1 MWYTVLITLI
11 LDVGGLLLIY
21 ALLRDRVRRAASSDA
36 HIAEIRDEVSRL
48 LVELNRTTDRN
59 IALIEDRIAS
69 LNELLSS
76 ADKKI
81 GLLRRETEKHDVG
94 TQIYSRLAEGRSR
107 VSGAQGQVSRPRSG
121 REESA
126 QHPREREEM
135 APVTAVGESGAF
147 AEVGGMPQPRQ
158 ERDQMPPGA
167 AGEVVAGGGASPL
180 AVELSEVPENRPG
193 GSSLR
198 ESQRRG
204 QMPQPRQE
212 RDQMPPPR
220 QERDR
225 MPPGAAAGGA
235 AAGKPPDLQQR
246 VVMLHNAGFAA
257 SLIAGRVGVPLGEVE
272 LIIALQERKG
282 RA

>member
-21 ALLRDRVRRAASSDA
+21 VLLRDRVRRAASSDA
-36 HIAEIRDEVSRL
+36 QIAEIRDEVSRL

-107 VSGAQGQVSRPRSG
+107 VAGAPAAG
-121 REESA
+121 
-126 QHPREREEM
+126 
-135 APVTAVGESGAF
+135 
-147 AEVGGMPQPRQ
+147 PQPRQ
-158 ERDQMPPGA
+158 EREEMPQPQPRQEREEMPQPQPRQEREGGAGGVAAGA
-167 AGEVVAGGGASPL
+167 AARMTPRVAAGVAAGSAPQLS
-180 AVELSEVPENRPG
+180 VELSDGPESRVERG
-193 GSSLR
+193 GR
-198 ESQRRG
+198 ESRQERD

-212 RDQMPPPR
+212 RD
-220 QERDR
+220 
-225 MPPGAAAGGA
+225 GAAGR
-235 AAGKPPDLQQR
+235 PPDLQQR

-257 SLIAGRVGVPLGEVE
+257 SLIASRVGVPLGEVE

>member
-11 LDVGGLLLIY
+11 LDIGGLLLIY
-21 ALLRDRVRRAASSDA
+21 VLLRDRVRRAASSDA

-59 IALIEDRIAS
+59 IALIEDRIGS

-107 VSGAQGQVSRPRSG
+107 VSGAQAQISRSRRE

-126 QHPREREEM
+126 QPSRERQEM
-135 APVTAVGESGAF
+135 AQEAAVEEAGAV
-147 AEVGGMPQPRQ
+147 AAGMPQGVAAGMPQPRQ
-158 ERDQMPPGA
+158 EREGVAAGMPPGVA
-167 AGEVVAGGGASPL
+167 AGGGAPPL
-180 AVELSEVPENRPG
+180 AVELSDGPENRIG
-193 GSSLR
+193 RNNLR
-198 ESQRRG
+198 ESQE
-204 QMPQPRQE
+204 P
-212 RDQMPPPR
+212 
-220 QERDR
+220 DR
-225 MPPGAAAGGA
+225 A

-257 SLIAGRVGVPLGEVE
+257 SLIASRVGVPLGEVE

>member
-1 MWYTVLITLI
+1 
-11 LDVGGLLLIY
+11 LIY
-21 ALLRDRVRRAASSDA
+21 ALLRDRVRRVASSDA

-107 VSGAQGQVSRPRSG
+107 VSAAQAPVFR
-121 REESA
+121 
-126 QHPREREEM
+126 PREREESM
-135 APVTAVGESGAF
+135 EETRER
-147 AEVGGMPQPRQ
+147 EEMPQPRQ

-167 AGEVVAGGGASPL
+167 AVGEGGAV
-180 AVELSEVPENRPG
+180 AVG
-193 GSSLR
+193 
-198 ESQRRG
+198 
-204 QMPQPRQE
+204 MPQPRQE
-212 RDQMPPPR
+212 RDQMPPRAAAGVAARGAPPLAVELSDLPENRPASNSLGESQGRDQIRRPR
-220 QERDR
+220 QERDQ
-225 MPPGAAAGGA
+225 MPPGAAGGA
-235 AAGKPPDLQQR
+235 AAAKPPDLQQR

-257 SLIAGRVGVPLGEVE
+257 SLIASRVGVPLGEVE

>member
-11 LDVGGLLLIY
+11 LDIGGLLLIY
-21 ALLRDRVRRAASSDA
+21 VLLRDRVRRAASRNAQIS
-36 HIAEIRDEVSRL
+36 EIRDEVSRL

-69 LNELLSS
+69 LNGLLSS

-107 VSGAQGQVSRPRSG
+107 ATGAQAPMSQLR
-121 REESA
+121 
-126 QHPREREEM
+126 QEREET
-135 APVTAVGESGAF
+135 APAAALPRQAREGMPPAVPAAVPLAVAAG
-147 AEVGGMPQPRQ
+147 VPQPRQ
-158 ERDQMPPGA
+158 ERDEMPPGVA
-167 AGEVVAGGGASPL
+167 AGRGASAL
-180 AVELSEVPENRPG
+180 SVELSDGPENRMG
-193 GSSLR
+193 RGNLQEGQGR
-198 ESQRRG
+198 E
-204 QMPQPRQE
+204 
-212 RDQMPPPR
+212 D
-220 QERDR
+220 
-225 MPPGAAAGGA
+225 AAA
-235 AAGKPPDLQQR
+235 KPPDLQQR

>member
-11 LDVGGLLLIY
+11 LDIGGLLLIY
-21 ALLRDRVRRAASSDA
+21 VLLRDRVRRAASSDA

-107 VSGAQGQVSRPRSG
+107 VSGARSPMVQPR
-121 REESA
+121 RELDDA
-126 QHPREREEM
+126 APQPPHEREETQGPAAAEAV
-135 APVTAVGESGAF
+135 APGL
-147 AEVGGMPQPRQ
+147 M
-158 ERDQMPPGA
+158 GA
-167 AGEVVAGGGASPL
+167 AEEAGAAAAVAAGRASPPL
-180 AVELSEVPENRPG
+180 AVELSESPENRPG
-193 GSSLR
+193 SGSLR
-198 ESQRRG
+198 GAQGRG
-204 QMPQPRQE
+204 
-212 RDQMPPPR
+212 DTGAAGGTAA
-220 QERDR
+220 
-225 MPPGAAAGGA
+225 GAAAGR
-235 AAGKPPDLQQR
+235 PPDLQQR

-257 SLIAGRVGVPLGEVE
+257 SLIASRVGVPLGEVE

>member
-21 ALLRDRVRRAASSDA
+21 VLLRDRVRRAASSDA

-107 VSGAQGQVSRPRSG
+107 VSGAQSQLSRPRKD
-121 REESA
+121 RDEPA
-126 QHPREREEM
+126 QQPRELEETPQAGTEAGGVGVAAAAGRGAPQPRQESDGVAAAAGRSGPPLAVELSDVPERRPGSSNQRETEGPDR
-135 APVTAVGESGAF
+135 AGATS
-147 AEVGGMPQPRQ
+147 PRQ

-167 AGEVVAGGGASPL
+167 AGGAGGGAA
-180 AVELSEVPENRPG
+180 AV
-193 GSSLR
+193 
-198 ESQRRG
+198 
-204 QMPQPRQE
+204 
-212 RDQMPPPR
+212 
-220 QERDR
+220 
-225 MPPGAAAGGA
+225 
-235 AAGKPPDLQQR
+235 KPPDLQQR

-257 SLIAGRVGVPLGEVE
+257 SLIASRVGVPLGEVE

>member
-1 MWYTVLITLI
+1 MWYTVLIMLV
-11 LDVGGLLLIY
+11 LDIGGLLLIY
-21 ALLRDRVRRAASSDA
+21 VLLRDRVRRAASSDA

-59 IALIEDRIAS
+59 IALIEDRIGS

-81 GLLRRETEKHDVG
+81 GLIRRETEKHDVG

-107 VSGAQGQVSRPRSG
+107 VPGAQAQVSRS
-121 REESA
+121 
-126 QHPREREEM
+126 
-135 APVTAVGESGAF
+135 
-147 AEVGGMPQPRQ
+147 RQ
-158 ERDQMPPGA
+158 EHD
-167 AGEVVAGGGASPL
+167 
-180 AVELSEVPENRPG
+180 
-193 GSSLR
+193 
-198 ESQRRG
+198 

-212 RDQMPPPR
+212 RGQVA
-220 QERDR
+220 
-225 MPPGAAAGGA
+225 PGVAAAGGA
-235 AAGKPPDLQQR
+235 PPLAVELSDGPENRMGRSNLQESRGREDAVQSRQERDQTPQPRQEREGVAAGVAAEKPPDIQQR

-257 SLIAGRVGVPLGEVE
+257 ALIASRVGVPLGEVE

>member
-21 ALLRDRVRRAASSDA
+21 VLLRDRVRRAASSDA
-36 HIAEIRDEVSRL
+36 QIAEIRDEVSRL

-107 VSGAQGQVSRPRSG
+107 VAGAPAAGPQPR
-121 REESA
+121 
-126 QHPREREEM
+126 QEREEV
-135 APVTAVGESGAF
+135 PQPRQERE
-147 AEVGGMPQPRQ
+147 EVPQPRQ
-158 ERDQMPPGA
+158 ERDGGAGGVAAGA
-167 AGEVVAGGGASPL
+167 AARMTPRVAAGVAAGSAPQLS
-180 AVELSEVPENRPG
+180 VELSDGPESRVERG
-193 GSSLR
+193 GR
-198 ESQRRG
+198 ESRQGRD

-212 RDQMPPPR
+212 RD
-220 QERDR
+220 
-225 MPPGAAAGGA
+225 GAAGR
-235 AAGKPPDLQQR
+235 PPDLQQR

-257 SLIAGRVGVPLGEVE
+257 SLIASRVGVPLGEVE

>member
-21 ALLRDRVRRAASSDA
+21 VLLRDRVRRAASRDA
-36 HIAEIRDEVSRL
+36 QIAEIRDEVSRL

-94 TQIYSRLAEGRSR
+94 TQIYSRLSEGRSR
-107 VSGAQGQVSRPRSG
+107 ATGAQAAKSPPR
-121 REESA
+121 
-126 QHPREREEM
+126 REREEPAQPRQERDEM
-135 APVTAVGESGAF
+135 PPPRQEREGVAARVAASGGASSLSVELSDAPENRLERGSPQAR
-147 AEVGGMPQPRQ
+147 AERDEMPQPRQ
-158 ERDQMPPGA
+158 ERD
-167 AGEVVAGGGASPL
+167 E
-180 AVELSEVPENRPG
+180 
-193 GSSLR
+193 
-198 ESQRRG
+198 
-204 QMPQPRQE
+204 
-212 RDQMPPPR
+212 MPPPR
-220 QERDR
+220 QERE
-225 MPPGAAAGGA
+225 GV
-235 AAGKPPDLQQR
+235 AAGKPPDIQQR

-257 SLIAGRVGVPLGEVE
+257 SLIASRVGVPLGEVE
-272 LIIALQERKG
+272 LIIALQQRKG

>member
-158 ERDQMPPGA
+158 ERDQMPPAA
-167 AGEVVAGGGASPL
+167 AGEVVAGGGAPPL

-198 ESQRRG
+198 ESQRR
-204 QMPQPRQE
+204 
-212 RDQMPPPR
+212 DQMPPPR
-220 QERDR
+220 QERDQ
-225 MPPGAAAGGA
+225 MPPGAAGGAAGGA
-235 AAGKPPDLQQR
+235 AAGRPPDLQQR

>member
-21 ALLRDRVRRAASSDA
+21 VLLRDRVRRAASRDA
-36 HIAEIRDEVSRL
+36 QIAEIRDEVSRL

-94 TQIYSRLAEGRSR
+94 TQIYSRLSEGRSR
-107 VSGAQGQVSRPRSG
+107 ATGAQAAKSPPR
-121 REESA
+121 
-126 QHPREREEM
+126 REREEP
-135 APVTAVGESGAF
+135 A
-147 AEVGGMPQPRQ
+147 QPRQ
-158 ERDQMPPGA
+158 ERD
-167 AGEVVAGGGASPL
+167 E
-180 AVELSEVPENRPG
+180 
-193 GSSLR
+193 
-198 ESQRRG
+198 
-204 QMPQPRQE
+204 
-212 RDQMPPPR
+212 MPPPR
-220 QERDR
+220 QERE
-225 MPPGAAAGGA
+225 GV
-235 AAGKPPDLQQR
+235 AAGKPPDIQQR

-257 SLIAGRVGVPLGEVE
+257 SLIASRVGVPLGEVE
-272 LIIALQERKG
+272 LIIALQQRKG

>member
-1 MWYTVLITLI
+1 MWYTVFISVI

-21 ALLRDRVRRAASSDA
+21 ALLRDRVRRVASSDA

-107 VSGAQGQVSRPRSG
+107 VSAAQAPVFR
-121 REESA
+121 
-126 QHPREREEM
+126 PREREESM
-135 APVTAVGESGAF
+135 EETREREEMPQPRQERDQMPPRAAAGVAARGAPPLAVELSDLPENRPASTSLGESQGRD
-147 AEVGGMPQPRQ
+147 QIRRPRQ

-167 AGEVVAGGGASPL
+167 AG
-180 AVELSEVPENRPG
+180 
-193 GSSLR
+193 
-198 ESQRRG
+198 
-204 QMPQPRQE
+204 
-212 RDQMPPPR
+212 
-220 QERDR
+220 
-225 MPPGAAAGGA
+225 GAAAA
-235 AAGKPPDLQQR
+235 KPPDLQQR

-257 SLIAGRVGVPLGEVE
+257 SLIASRVGVPLGEVE

>member
-21 ALLRDRVRRAASSDA
+21 VLLRDRVRRAASRDA
-36 HIAEIRDEVSRL
+36 QIAEIRDEVSRL

-94 TQIYSRLAEGRSR
+94 TQIYSRLSEGRSR
-107 VSGAQGQVSRPRSG
+107 ATGAQAAKSPPR
-121 REESA
+121 
-126 QHPREREEM
+126 REREEP
-135 APVTAVGESGAF
+135 A
-147 AEVGGMPQPRQ
+147 QPRQ
-158 ERDQMPPGA
+158 ERDEMPPG
-167 AGEVVAGGGASPL
+167 VAVG
-180 AVELSEVPENRPG
+180 V
-193 GSSLR
+193 
-198 ESQRRG
+198 
-204 QMPQPRQE
+204 
-212 RDQMPPPR
+212 
-220 QERDR
+220 
-225 MPPGAAAGGA
+225 
-235 AAGKPPDLQQR
+235 AAGKPPDIQQR

-257 SLIAGRVGVPLGEVE
+257 SLIASRVGVPLGEVE
-272 LIIALQERKG
+272 LIIALQQRKG

>member
-21 ALLRDRVRRAASSDA
+21 VLLRDRVRRAASSDA

-107 VSGAQGQVSRPRSG
+107 VSGVQPPLSRPR
-121 REESA
+121 RERDEPA
-126 QHPREREEM
+126 QPPRELEETPQ
-135 APVTAVGESGAF
+135 AGTEAGGVGEAGAMARGTPQPRQERDGVAGAAAAGRSGPPLAVELSDVPESRPGSSNQRESQGPDG
-147 AEVGGMPQPRQ
+147 AGAGTTSPRQ

-167 AGEVVAGGGASPL
+167 AG
-180 AVELSEVPENRPG
+180 
-193 GSSLR
+193 
-198 ESQRRG
+198 
-204 QMPQPRQE
+204 
-212 RDQMPPPR
+212 
-220 QERDR
+220 
-225 MPPGAAAGGA
+225 GAAAA
-235 AAGKPPDLQQR
+235 VKPPDLQQR

-257 SLIAGRVGVPLGEVE
+257 SLIASRVGVPLGEVE

>member
-21 ALLRDRVRRAASSDA
+21 VLLRDRVRRAASSDA
-36 HIAEIRDEVSRL
+36 QIAEIRDEVSRL

-107 VSGAQGQVSRPRSG
+107 AAGAQAAAAPG
-121 REESA
+121 R
-126 QHPREREEM
+126 
-135 APVTAVGESGAF
+135 
-147 AEVGGMPQPRQ
+147 QPRQ
-158 ERDQMPPGA
+158 EREEMPQPQPQARQEREGGAGGVVAAGA
-167 AGEVVAGGGASPL
+167 AARMTPRVAAGVAAGSAPQLS
-180 AVELSEVPENRPG
+180 VELSDGPESRVERG
-193 GSSLR
+193 GL
-198 ESQRRG
+198 ESRQERG
-204 QMPQPRQE
+204 GLESRQE
-212 RDQMPPPR
+212 RDQTPHLG
-220 QERDR
+220 QERDE
-225 MPPGAAAGGA
+225 AAGR
-235 AAGKPPDLQQR
+235 PPDLQQR

-257 SLIAGRVGVPLGEVE
+257 SLIASRVGVPLGEVE

>member
-76 ADKKI
+76 ADKKV

-107 VSGAQGQVSRPRSG
+107 VSGAQGQVSRPRRE

-126 QHPREREEM
+126 LPPREREEM
-135 APVTAVGESGAF
+135 PQRAAVAEAGA
-147 AEVGGMPQPRQ
+147 VIVGMPQPRQEREGAAGGAAADGGAPPLAVELSDVPEDRPGSSNPRDSQGRGEMPQRRQ

-167 AGEVVAGGGASPL
+167 AGGAG
-180 AVELSEVPENRPG
+180 
-193 GSSLR
+193 
-198 ESQRRG
+198 
-204 QMPQPRQE
+204 
-212 RDQMPPPR
+212 
-220 QERDR
+220 
-225 MPPGAAAGGA
+225 
-235 AAGKPPDLQQR
+235 AGKPPDLQQR

-257 SLIAGRVGVPLGEVE
+257 SLIASRVGVPLGEVE

>member
-21 ALLRDRVRRAASSDA
+21 VLLRDRVRRAASRDA
-36 HIAEIRDEVSRL
+36 QIAEIRDEVIRL

-94 TQIYSRLAEGRSR
+94 TQIYSRLSEGRSR
-107 VSGAQGQVSRPRSG
+107 ATGAQAAKSPPR
-121 REESA
+121 
-126 QHPREREEM
+126 REREEP
-135 APVTAVGESGAF
+135 A
-147 AEVGGMPQPRQ
+147 QPRQ
-158 ERDQMPPGA
+158 ERDEMPP
-167 AGEVVAGGGASPL
+167 
-180 AVELSEVPENRPG
+180 
-193 GSSLR
+193 
-198 ESQRRG
+198 
-204 QMPQPRQE
+204 PRQE
-212 RDQMPPPR
+212 REGVAARVAASGGASSLSVELSDAPENRLERGSPQARAERDEMPPPR
-220 QERDR
+220 QERDE
-225 MPPGAAAGGA
+225 MPPGVAVGV
-235 AAGKPPDLQQR
+235 AAGKPPDIQQR

-257 SLIAGRVGVPLGEVE
+257 SLIASRVGVPLGEVE
-272 LIIALQERKG
+272 LIIALQQRKG

>member
-21 ALLRDRVRRAASSDA
+21 VLLRDRVRRAASSDA
-36 HIAEIRDEVSRL
+36 QIAEIRDEVSRL

-107 VSGAQGQVSRPRSG
+107 VAGAPAAGPQPR
-121 REESA
+121 
-126 QHPREREEM
+126 QEREEM
-135 APVTAVGESGAF
+135 PQ
-147 AEVGGMPQPRQ
+147 PQPRQ
-158 ERDQMPPGA
+158 ERDGGAGGVAEGA
-167 AGEVVAGGGASPL
+167 AARMTPRVAAGVAAGSAPQLS
-180 AVELSEVPENRPG
+180 VELSDGPESRVERG
-193 GSSLR
+193 GL
-198 ESQRRG
+198 ES
-204 QMPQPRQE
+204 RQE
-212 RDQMPPPR
+212 RD
-220 QERDR
+220 
-225 MPPGAAAGGA
+225 GAAGR
-235 AAGKPPDLQQR
+235 PPDLQQR

-257 SLIAGRVGVPLGEVE
+257 SLIASRVGVPLGEVE

>member
-11 LDVGGLLLIY
+11 LDIGGLLLIY
-21 ALLRDRVRRAASSDA
+21 VLLRDRVRRAASSDA

-107 VSGAQGQVSRPRSG
+107 DSGAPAAVSRSL
-121 REESA
+121 
-126 QHPREREEM
+126 RERE
-135 APVTAVGESGAF
+135 APAQSSRERRETLGESAGEEAGTVTA
-147 AEVGGMPQPRQ
+147 GMQQPRL
-158 ERDQMPPGA
+158 ERDEMQPRVAAAVFAGTQARQGA
-167 AGEVVAGGGASPL
+167 RGSTPPL
-180 AVELSEVPENRPG
+180 AVELSVGPENG
-193 GSSLR
+193 L
-198 ESQRRG
+198 
-204 QMPQPRQE
+204 E
-212 RDQMPPPR
+212 RDEMPPR
-220 QERDR
+220 V
-225 MPPGAAAGGA
+225 AAGV
-235 AAGKPPDLQQR
+235 AAGAGKAPDLQQR

-257 SLIAGRVGVPLGEVE
+257 ALIASRVGVPLGEVE

>member
-21 ALLRDRVRRAASSDA
+21 VLLRDRVRRAASRDA
-36 HIAEIRDEVSRL
+36 QIAEIRDEVSRL

-94 TQIYSRLAEGRSR
+94 TQIYSRLSEGRSR
-107 VSGAQGQVSRPRSG
+107 ATGAQAAKSPPR
-121 REESA
+121 
-126 QHPREREEM
+126 REREEP
-135 APVTAVGESGAF
+135 A
-147 AEVGGMPQPRQ
+147 QPRQ
-158 ERDQMPPGA
+158 ERDEMPPGVA
-167 AGEVVAGGGASPL
+167 AGVAVGVAARVAASGGASSL
-180 AVELSEVPENRPG
+180 SVELSDAPENRLER
-193 GSSLR
+193 GS
-198 ESQRRG
+198 
-204 QMPQPRQE
+204 PQARAE
-212 RDQMPPPR
+212 RDEMSPPR
-220 QERDR
+220 QERE
-225 MPPGAAAGGA
+225 GVAAGV
-235 AAGKPPDLQQR
+235 AAGKPPDIQQR

-257 SLIAGRVGVPLGEVE
+257 SLIASRVGVPLGEVE
-272 LIIALQERKG
+272 LIIALQQRKG